1 VRTKRAGALALGAV
15 LFVAVVAACGGDDD
29 SATPAKKSTTTTEK
43 PPVAPL
49 TGRPDKSGASA
60 SRSALAVKIDN
71 VNLSSRQ
78 PQAGLDVADVVYEEP
93 VEPPYTRFV
102 AIFQSQA
109 PDRVGDVR
117 STRFIDPMI
126 VWNLGG
132 MYVYSGGTPPKVA
145 AIRAAPIESIDENG
159 LVARNA
165 HIRDPNIKAPY
176 NLFAIPS
183 ALWASAKDKNP
194 PAPLFTYGNA
204 KGGTPANVVDI
215 PNPSKAHYEWDAAK
229 HVWLRSELLGGND
242 ETVQPHIAASGKRI
256 APTNLIVQK
265 IGDVESADS
274 ALGTGEAW
282 VLTNGKVVHG
292 TWERA
297 SREDRTVFL
306 DASGSE
312 VPLRPGTTWVHLV
325 TEGAPTVG

>member
-1 VRTKRAGALALGAV
+1 VQARRAGAFLLGAL
-15 LFVAVVAACGGDDD
+15 LFAAVVAACGGDDD

-49 TGRPDKSGASA
+49 TGLPDKSGDSA

-71 VNLSSRQ
+71 VNLSRRPS
-78 PQAGLDVADVVYEEP
+78 QAGLDVADVVYEEP
-93 VEPPYTRFV
+93 VEFATRFL

-109 PDRVGDVR
+109 PGRVGPVR

-126 VWNLGG
+126 VWNVGG

-145 AIRAAPIESIDENG
+145 AIQAAPVESIDENG

-165 HIRDPNIKAPY
+165 RIRDPNFEAPH

-194 PAPLFTYGNA
+194 PAPLFTYGTA
-204 KGGTPANVVDI
+204 KGGTPANVVDM
-215 PNPSKAHYEWDAAK
+215 PSFSKAHYQWDAAK
-229 HVWLRSELLGGND
+229 HVWLRSELLGGNKS
-242 ETVQPHIAASGKRI
+242 TLQPHVAESGKQI

-265 IGDVESADS
+265 IGDVENPDG
-274 ALGTGEAW
+274 ALGDGEAW
-282 VLTNGKVVHG
+282 VFTNGKVVHG

-306 DASGSE
+306 DASGTE
-312 VPLRPGTTWVHLV
+312 VPLRPGTTWVHLI